1 MHLTWPVITAGLL
14 AAAGAVALPGQAR
27 AAPGQAQEVYSA
39 NVYKGEY
46 EAEVRFGQIIGGPDA
61 GDQALTLE
69 FGFTPT
75 DRLRIEALAQFGR
88 GVGEPRKV
96 HNVGI
101 EAIYHIGRFAGIDVA
116 AYGEFDFGIRQPNAL
131 ETKLLLERKTSAF
144 DARLNLVAEKPLA
157 AGVPV
162 ELSYAASV
170 DVPVTRHVR
179 VGAAGFG
186 ELGTFRHFAPTAEHY
201 AGPVIKGT
209 IEHFGGHTL
218 KLEGGYL
225 FSLGEARQNA
235 SGQVRFL
242 AELEF

>member
-1 MHLTWPVITAGLL
+1 MRSKWPVRMAALL
-14 AAAGAVALPGQAR
+14 AVLGTITVPNQAL

-46 EAEVRFGQIIGGPDA
+46 EAEARFGQIIGGPDA
-61 GDQALTLE
+61 GEQALTLE

-75 DRLRIEALAQFGR
+75 DRLRIEALAEFGR
-88 GVGEPRKV
+88 DVGGPRKV
-96 HNVGI
+96 RDVGI

-116 AYGEFDFGIRQPNAL
+116 AYGEFDFGIRQPDAL

-170 DVPVTRHVR
+170 DVPVTRHLR
-179 VGAAGFG
+179 FGAAAFG
-186 ELGTFRHFAPTAEHY
+186 ELGTFRDFAPDAEHY

-209 IEHFGGHTL
+209 IEHIGGHTL

-225 FSLGEARQNA
+225 FALGEARQNA
-235 SGQVRFL
+235 SGQARFL

>member
-1 MHLTWPVITAGLL
+1 MRAWLL
-14 AAAGAVALPGQAR
+14 AVACAAVLPGHAS

-46 EAEVRFGQIIGGPDA
+46 EAEARFGQIIGGPDA

-75 DRLRIEALAQFGR
+75 DRLRIEALAEFGR
-88 GVGEPRKV
+88 DVGGPRKV
-96 HNVGI
+96 RDVGI

-116 AYGEFDFGIRQPNAL
+116 AYGEFDFGIRQPDAL

-170 DVPVTRHVR
+170 DVPVTRHLR
-179 VGAAGFG
+179 FGAAAFG
-186 ELGTFRHFAPTAEHY
+186 ELGTFRDFAPDAEHY
-201 AGPVIKGT
+201 AGPVVKGT
-209 IEHFGGHTL
+209 IEHVGGHTL

-225 FSLGEARQNA
+225 FALGEARQNA
-235 SGQVRFL
+235 SGQARFQ

>member
-1 MHLTWPVITAGLL
+1 MHSRSLATTAAVL
-14 AAAGAVALPGQAR
+14 AAASAVSQPNQAF
-27 AAPGQAQEVYSA
+27 AAPGLAQEVYSA

-46 EAEVRFGQIIGGPDA
+46 EAEARFGQIIGGPDA
-61 GDQALTLE
+61 GEQALTLE

-75 DRLRIEALAQFGR
+75 DRLRIEALAEFGR
-88 GVGEPRKV
+88 DVGGPHKV
-96 HNVGI
+96 HDVGV
-101 EAIYHIGRFAGIDVA
+101 EAIYHLGRFAGIDVA

-131 ETKLLLERKTSAF
+131 EAKLLLERKTSAF
-144 DARLNLVAEKPLA
+144 DARLNLVAEKPLS

-162 ELSYAASV
+162 ELSYAASI
-170 DVPVTRHVR
+170 DVPVSRHLR

-186 ELGTFRHFAPTAEHY
+186 ELGTFRDFAPAAEHY
-201 AGPVIKGT
+201 AGPVVKGT

-225 FSLGEARQNA
+225 FALGEARQNA
-235 SGQVRFL
+235 SGQARFL